1 MSDSNAQPNRHTPE
15 PWTIGTGSH
24 VCGAWSSMIRIE
36 STEDFHNNGHD
47 YADGGSSRSYTNVVC
62 GTSGHSETA
71 LANMRRIVACVNG
84 CAGINPEA
92 VPELVEACEAFL
104 ASVASADESVSFTAN
119 ALKIINNAVDSIG
132 AALALAKGGVA

>member
-1 MSDSNAQPNRHTPE
+1 MSKSNAQPNRHTPE

-36 STEDFHNNGHD
+36 SAEDFHSNGHD
-47 YADGGSSRSYTNVVC
+47 YADGGSTRSYTNVVC

-92 VPELVEACEAFL
+92 VPDLVKACE
-104 ASVASADESVSFTAN
+104 V
-119 ALKIINNAVDSIG
+119 
-132 AALALAKGGVA
+132 ALATIGPYVENDDAMGWGVAADSLLRAAIAKAKGGVA